1 MHNSLAPLH
10 MHLCLASLPS
20 QSRADNHHRDKLKA
34 SLRVFV
40 EIVPHLFQYFQLLAT
55 SLELHVASSAVPW
68 LITWS
73 ACTHHIMAEMGLALC
88 AERHLFHKVESSV
101 SNTLHYS

>member
-1 MHNSLAPLH
+1 
-10 MHLCLASLPS
+10 
-20 QSRADNHHRDKLKA
+20 
-34 SLRVFV
+34 
-40 EIVPHLFQYFQLLAT
+40 
-55 SLELHVASSAVPW
+55 VPW